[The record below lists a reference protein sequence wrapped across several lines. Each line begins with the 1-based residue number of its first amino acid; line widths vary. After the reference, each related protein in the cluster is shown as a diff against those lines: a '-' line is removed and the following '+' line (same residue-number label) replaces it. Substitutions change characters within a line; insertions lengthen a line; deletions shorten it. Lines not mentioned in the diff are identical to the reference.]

1 MMTYESQVIGQD
13 GIHTGG
19 QQKLLHMQARGP
31 AIKPNNNA
39 TLHALLTEI
48 ARLCYLHY
56 ASVDI
61 AALEAEYDP
70 KPGARTP
77 DESTVPEAAPGTM
90 RRKMKPVFRGGPAPA
105 PIPADL
111 SSKKT
116 LLNHDDLLNV
126 FAWYGGL
133 AQNENNRYF
142 RWPATDL
149 TKSKD
154 LFKNTTVAPRYNNA
168 FSSSFH
174 TSAEGS
180 NERPAKMRK
189 GNDGQALPGVHESH
203 DEEESAE
210 Q

>member
-1 MMTYESQVIGQD
+1 MTYESQVIGQD

-19 QQKLLHMQARGP
+19 QQKLVHMRARDP
-31 AIKPNNNA
+31 TIEPQNNT
-39 TLHALLTEI
+39 TLLDLLKEI
-48 ARLCYLHY
+48 AELCSLHY
-56 ASVDI
+56 ASLDI
-61 AALEAEYDP
+61 PALRAEYDP
-70 KPGARTP
+70 TPRARTP

-90 RRKMKPVFRGGPAPA
+90 RRKPKVTITREAPA
-105 PIPADL
+105 SPPP
-111 SSKKT
+111 SEKT
-116 LLNHDDLLNV
+116 LLNHDKLFSV
-126 FAWYGGL
+126 FAWYGGI
-133 AQNENNRYF
+133 AQTENNCSF
-142 RWPATDL
+142 QWPARDL
-149 TKSKD
+149 TKSED

-180 NERPAKMRK
+180 NGRPAKMRK